1 MTRSSDADR
10 GRGMGAGGAGSETDT
25 GVGAAGNRGNFG
37 PGSHGSTTDP
47 AGDVGDI
54 NLGDTDD
61 AGSGAGGRIPSAT
74 TGGATRVTGAGIGT
88 TGGAAGGTTSAGR
101 SSGVGDTGTGDHLTG
116 GLLDQEPGGAPVVRE
131 TDSDDT
137 GEDGSA
143 DDAGA
148 TRPAGE

>member
-1 MTRSSDADR
+1 MAGSKDAER
-10 GRGMGAGGAGSETDT
+10 EREMGAGS
-25 GVGAAGNRGNFG
+25 RGDFG

-54 NLGDTDD
+54 DLGETDE

-101 SSGVGDTGTGDHLTG
+101 TGGVGDTGTGDHRA
-116 GLLDQEPGGAPVVRE
+116 GGA
-131 TDSDDT
+131 
-137 GEDGSA
+137 GED
-143 DDAGA
+143 
-148 TRPAGE
+148 